1 MRLSFK
7 HLREIVDFP
16 YSAQELAERLTDLG
30 LEVKK
35 IESLPRLEKV
45 IVGKILTIQP
55 HPQAELLNIVRVD
68 IGGEILSLISGA
80 ANIKEGLM
88 VPVALGG
95 AILPGGIRVEKK
107 QVRGVESVGMLC
119 SEEELGLGKDRSGI
133 MILSPESP
141 LGQNLSQ
148 VLELEDVI
156 LDLEVTPNRGDCL
169 SVIGISREIAA
180 LTSSHLRVPPSFLG
194 KTKMGSPHLMRIQIQ
209 DPDLCPYYGARLI
222 KNVKVGP
229 SPLWLW
235 RYILISGGK
244 PINNIVDIT
253 NYILWEMGQPLHAFD
268 YSTIHERKI
277 IVRRA
282 KKKEILITLDGVKR
296 ELSEAM
302 LVIADSTSAVALAGI
317 MGGESTQVQSYTQ
330 DVLLEAAYFD
340 PICIRRTSRRLGLA
354 TEASSRFEKGV
365 DPLMVR
371 KALDRAFLLIQEIAG
386 GKMEKGFWEE
396 GKVPWRKRKVSF
408 RPSRARHILGTR
420 ITSPQMKKIL
430 TRLTFGVEGGR
441 IWKVW
446 IPSFRSDISREIDL
460 IEEVA
465 RVYGY
470 GRIGVELPPLGDG
483 EPSED
488 QEEKIRGKIR
498 QILKGLG
505 FFEVIGVSFSS
516 EDIFKKAHLPLKMG
530 IRVRNPLS
538 SEQEILSSHLFPH
551 LLEITSY
558 NLNQGESHLRIFEL
572 NGVFQKVPDLKEKL
586 TLGGLIL
593 ESNFDFLSLKG
604 IAETLLEGLN
614 IEGVEFTSCSSP
626 YFSFKE
632 RLLIKKEGLIIAR
645 LGRISRDLADG
656 FEVPS
661 SIYFFEFEVNSLYS
675 QSRPIQRFRPL
686 PRFPALERDLSLV
699 VKEEIPARKVKDC
712 IIESGGE
719 WLEEVKLFDLYR
731 GSSIPAGY
739 KSLAYSLTFRSP
751 RRTLTDNE
759 VDRVQEE
766 IVHSLGRLGIS
777 LRQE

>member
-7 HLREIVDFP
+7 HLREIVNFP
-16 YSAQELAERLTDLG
+16 YSAQELAERLTNLG
-30 LEVKK
+30 LEVRK

-55 HPQAELLNIVRVD
+55 HPQADLLNIVRVD
-68 IGGEILSLISGA
+68 IGGEILLLISGA

-88 VPVALGG
+88 VPVALEG

-107 QVRGVESVGMLC
+107 QMRGVESVGMLC

-133 MILSPESP
+133 MILPPQSP

-180 LTSSHLRVPPSFLG
+180 LTSSHLRVPPSSLG
-194 KTKMGSPHLMRIQIQ
+194 KAKMGSPHLMRIQIQ

-296 ELSEAM
+296 ELNEDM
-302 LVIADSTSAVALAGI
+302 LVIADSTRAVALAGI
-317 MGGESTQVQSYTQ
+317 IGGESTQVQSYTQ
-330 DVLLEAAYFD
+330 DVLLEAAYFN
-340 PICIRRTSRRLGLA
+340 PICIRQTSRRLGLA

-386 GKMEKGFWEE
+386 GKMEEGLWEE

-408 RPSRARHILGTR
+408 RPSRARRILGTR
-420 ITSPQMKKIL
+420 ITSPQMRKIL

-441 IWKVW
+441 IWKVSV
-446 IPSFRSDISREIDL
+446 PSFRSDISREIDL

-483 EPSED
+483 EPGEN
-488 QEEKIRGKIR
+488 QEERIRGKIR

-505 FFEVIGVSFSS
+505 FFEVIGVSFSG

-538 SEQEILSSHLFPH
+538 SGQEILSSHLFPH

-572 NGVFQKVPDLKEKL
+572 DDVFQKVPDLKEKL

-604 IAETLLEGLN
+604 IAETLMEGLN

-632 RLLIKKEGLIIAR
+632 RLLIKKEGLIMAR

-661 SIYFFEFEVNSLYS
+661 SIYLFEFEVNSLYS

-766 IVHSLGRLGIS
+766 IVHSLGKLGIS

>member
-1 MRLSFK
+1 M
-7 HLREIVDFP
+7 VDFP
-16 YSAQELAERLTDLG
+16 YSAKTLAERLTNLG
-30 LEVKK
+30 LEVRK
-35 IESLPRLEKV
+35 IESFGRLEKV

-55 HPQAELLNIVRVD
+55 HPRADRVNIVRVD
-68 IGGEILSLISGA
+68 IGERILSLISGA
-80 ANIKEGLM
+80 SNIKEGLM
-88 VPVALGG
+88 VPVALKG
-95 AILPGGIRVEKK
+95 ARLPGGMRVKK
-107 QVRGVESVGMLC
+107 IQVRGVESVGMLC
-119 SEEELGLGKDRSGI
+119 SEEELGLGEDRSGI
-133 MILSPESP
+133 MILPPDSP

-148 VLELEDVI
+148 ALDLEDVI

-169 SVIGISREIAA
+169 SVIGISREIAT
-180 LTSSHLRVPPSFLG
+180 LTSYHLRVPPSFLRKG
-194 KTKMGSPHLMRIQIQ
+194 KMGPAHLMNIQIQ
-209 DPDLCPYYGARLI
+209 DPDLCPYYSARLI
-222 KNVKVGP
+222 RNVKVES

-268 YSTIHERKI
+268 YSVLKERKI

-296 ELSEAM
+296 ELSEDM
-302 LVIADSTSAVALAGI
+302 LVIADSTSAVAVAGI
-317 MGGESTQVQSYTQ
+317 MGGENTQVQSYTQ
-330 DVLLEAAYFD
+330 DVLLEAAYFN
-340 PICIRRTSRRLGLA
+340 PVSIRRTSRRLGLA

-371 KALDRAFLLIQEIAG
+371 KALDRASLLIQEIAG
-386 GKMEKGFWEE
+386 GKMEQGLWEE
-396 GKVPWRKRKVSF
+396 GKVPWRKREISF
-408 RPSRARHILGTR
+408 RPSRARRILGNR

-446 IPSFRSDISREIDL
+446 IPSFRSDIRREIDL

-470 GRIGVELPPLGDG
+470 GRIGAELPPLGDG
-483 EPSED
+483 EPPED
-488 QEEKIRGKIR
+488 QEERIRGKIR

-538 SEQEILSSHLFPH
+538 SQQEILSSHLFPH
-551 LLEITSY
+551 LLEIASY

-572 NGVFQKVPDLKEKL
+572 DDVFQKVPNLKEKL

-604 IAETLLEGLN
+604 IAQTLLEGLN
-614 IEGVEFTSCSSP
+614 IEGVEFISCSCP

-632 RLLIKKEGLIIAR
+632 RVLIKKEGLIMAR
-645 LGRISRDLADG
+645 LGRLSRDLADG

-661 SIYFFEFEVNSLYS
+661 SIYLFEFEVNSLCS
-675 QSRPIQRFRPL
+675 QSRPVQRFRPL

-699 VKEEIPARKVKDC
+699 VKEEIPAQKVRDC
-712 IIESGGE
+712 IIESAGK

-731 GSSIPAGY
+731 GGSIPAGY

-759 VDRVQEE
+759 VDRVQQR
-766 IVHSLGRLGIS
+766 IIHSLKKLGVS

>member
-7 HLREIVDFP
+7 HLREIVNFP

-30 LEVKK
+30 LEVRK

-55 HPQAELLNIVRVD
+55 HPQADLLNIVRVD

-88 VPVALGG
+88 VPVALEG

-133 MILSPESP
+133 MILPPQSP

-180 LTSSHLRVPPSFLG
+180 LTSSHLRVPPSSLG
-194 KTKMGSPHLMRIQIQ
+194 KAKMGLPHLMRIQIQ

-222 KNVKVGP
+222 KNVRVGP

-317 MGGESTQVQSYTQ
+317 IGGESTQVQSYTQ
-330 DVLLEAAYFD
+330 DVLLEAAYFN

-386 GKMEKGFWEE
+386 GKMEEGLWEE

-430 TRLTFGVEGGR
+430 TRLTFGVEGDR

-483 EPSED
+483 EPGED
-488 QEEKIRGKIR
+488 QEERIRGKIR

-505 FFEVIGVSFSS
+505 FFEVIGVSFSG

-538 SEQEILSSHLFPH
+538 SGQEILSSHLFPH

-572 NGVFQKVPDLKEKL
+572 DDVFQKVPDLKEKL
-586 TLGGLIL
+586 TLGSLIL

-632 RLLIKKEGLIIAR
+632 RLLIKKEGLIMAR
-645 LGRISRDLADG
+645 LGRISRDLADS

-661 SIYFFEFEVNSLYS
+661 SIYLFEFEVNNLYS

-686 PRFPALERDLSLV
+686 PRFPALERDLSLL

-759 VDRVQEE
+759 VDRVQEK
-766 IVHSLGRLGIS
+766 IVHSLGKLGIS

>member
-7 HLREIVDFP
+7 HLREIVNFP
-16 YSAQELAERLTDLG
+16 YSAKTLAEQLTNLG
-30 LEVKK
+30 LEVRK

-55 HPQAELLNIVRVD
+55 HSQADLLNIVRVD
-68 IGGEILSLISGA
+68 IGGEILSLVCGA
-80 ANIKEGLM
+80 SNIKEGLM
-88 VPVALGG
+88 VPLALEG
-95 AILPGGIRVEKK
+95 AILSGGIRVEKK
-107 QVRGVESVGMLC
+107 QVRGVESVGMLL

-133 MILSPESP
+133 MILPPETP
-141 LGQNLSQ
+141 LGQNLSRL
-148 VLELEDVI
+148 LELEDVI
-156 LDLEVTPNRGDCL
+156 LDLEITPNRGDCL

-180 LTSSHLRVPPSFLG
+180 LTSSHLRFPPFSLRKG
-194 KTKMGSPHLMRIQIQ
+194 KMGPAHLMRIQIQ
-209 DPDLCPYYGARLI
+209 DPDLCPYYSARLI
-222 KNVKVGP
+222 RNVRVGP

-235 RYILISGGK
+235 RSILIAGGK

-253 NYILWEMGQPLHAFD
+253 NYVLWEMCQPLHAFD
-268 YSTIHERKI
+268 YSTLHERKI

-296 ELSEAM
+296 ELSEDM

-317 MGGESTQVQSYTQ
+317 IGGEGTQVQSYTR

-371 KALDRAFLLIQEIAG
+371 KALDRASLLIQEIAG
-386 GKMEKGFWEE
+386 GKMEEGLWEE

-408 RPSRARHILGTR
+408 RPSRARRILGTR

-430 TRLTFGVEGGR
+430 TRLTFEVEGGR

-446 IPSFRSDISREIDL
+446 IPSFRGDISREIDL
-460 IEEVA
+460 IEEIA

-483 EPSED
+483 EPGEDSE
-488 QEEKIRGKIR
+488 ERIRGNIR

-505 FFEVIGVSFSS
+505 FFEVKGVAFSG

-538 SEQEILSSHLFPH
+538 SGQEILSSHLFPH
-551 LLEITSY
+551 LLEITSH
-558 NLNQGESHLRIFEL
+558 NLNQGENHLRIFEL
-572 NGVFQKVPDLKEKL
+572 DDVFQKVPDLKEKL
-586 TLGGLIL
+586 TLAGLIL

-614 IEGVEFTSCSSP
+614 IEGVEFTSCPCS
-626 YFSFKE
+626 YLSFKE
-632 RLLIKKEGLIIAR
+632 RLLIKKEGLIMAR
-645 LGRISRDLADG
+645 LGRINRDLADG

-661 SIYFFEFEVNSLYS
+661 SIYLFEFEVNSLYS

-699 VKEEIPARKVKDC
+699 VEEEIPARKVKDC
-712 IIESGGE
+712 IIKSGGE

-731 GSSIPAGY
+731 GSSIPAGH
-739 KSLAYSLTFRSP
+739 KSLAYSLTFRSS
-751 RRTLTDNE
+751 RRTLTDKE

-766 IVHSLGRLGIS
+766 IVHSLGKLGIS

>member
-7 HLREIVDFP
+7 HLREIVNFP
-16 YSAQELAERLTDLG
+16 YSAKTLAERLTNLG
-30 LEVKK
+30 LEVRK

-45 IVGKILTIQP
+45 IVGKILTIQA
-55 HPQAELLNIVRVD
+55 HPQADLLNIVRVD
-68 IGGEILSLISGA
+68 IGGEILSLVCEAS
-80 ANIKEGLM
+80 NIKEGLM
-88 VPVALGG
+88 VPVALEG

-107 QVRGVESVGMLC
+107 QVRGVESVGMLL

-133 MILSPESP
+133 MILPPETP
-141 LGQNLSQ
+141 LGQNLSRL
-148 VLELEDVI
+148 LELEDVI
-156 LDLEVTPNRGDCL
+156 LDLEITPNRGDCL

-180 LTSSHLRVPPSFLG
+180 LTSSHLRVPPFSLRKG
-194 KTKMGSPHLMRIQIQ
+194 KMGPAHLMRIQIQ
-209 DPDLCPYYGARLI
+209 DPDLCPYYSARLI
-222 KNVKVGP
+222 RNVRVEP

-235 RYILISGGK
+235 RSILISGGK

-253 NYILWEMGQPLHAFD
+253 NYVLWEMGQPLHAFD
-268 YSTIHERKI
+268 YSTLHERKI

-282 KKKEILITLDGVKR
+282 KKKEILISLDGVKR
-296 ELSEAM
+296 ELSEDM

-340 PICIRRTSRRLGLA
+340 PICIRRTSRRLSLA

-371 KALDRAFLLIQEIAG
+371 KSLDRASLLIQEIAG
-386 GKMEKGFWEE
+386 GKMEEGLWEG
-396 GKVPWRKRKVSF
+396 GKVPWRKRKISF
-408 RPSRARHILGTR
+408 RPSRARRILGTR

-446 IPSFRSDISREIDL
+446 VPSFRSDISREIDL

-483 EPSED
+483 EPGED
-488 QEEKIRGKIR
+488 REERIRGKLL
-498 QILKGLG
+498 QVLKGLG
-505 FFEVIGVSFSS
+505 FFEVMGVAFSG
-516 EDIFKKAHLPLKMG
+516 EDIFKKAHLPLEMG
-530 IRVRNPLS
+530 IKVRNPLS
-538 SEQEILSSHLFPH
+538 SGQEILSSHLFPH
-551 LLEITSY
+551 LLEITSH
-558 NLNQGESHLRIFEL
+558 NLNQGENHLRIFEL
-572 NGVFQKVPDLKEKL
+572 DDVFQKVPDLKEKL
-586 TLGGLIL
+586 TLAGLIL

-604 IAETLLEGLN
+604 IAETLLERLN

-626 YFSFKE
+626 YLSFKE
-632 RLLIKKEGLIIAR
+632 RLLIKKEGLIMAR
-645 LGRISRDLADG
+645 LGRISRDLADC

-661 SIYFFEFEVNSLYS
+661 SIYLFEFEVNSLYS

-751 RRTLTDNE
+751 RRTLTDKE

-766 IVHSLGRLGIS
+766 IVHSLGKLGIS